1 MAFFKLQVRVYSNFA
16 SLFSVMKDNSSVI
29 FSSNLILW
37 TEIAHWSKI
46 LQLLSGWVKIHKIP
60 DVIFETTSHFFFK
73 LRSWKITLLYFFSWN
88 FILFWRREPMRM
100 LNFRLSISP
109 NCNLISSFCWKYI
122 KFQLKSTE
130 VLSHDTFTYIG
141 RKFEEKLIC
150 CFKTDKIF
158 WWIFIRALK
167 SLKNLYFDWFLAWKL
182 CNVWSKKVQRSFSH
196 DTREWCKIWRKTN
209 MWFGK

>member
-1 MAFFKLQVRVYSNFA
+1 MAFFKLKVRVYSNFA

-73 LRSWKITLLYFFSWN
+73 LCSWKITLLYFFSWD
-88 FILFWRREPMRM
+88 FILFWRREPITVP
-100 LNFRLSISP
+100 NSWLSISP
-109 NCNLISSFCWKYI
+109 NCTLISSFCWKYI
-122 KFQLKSTE
+122 KFQIKNYRG
-130 VLSHDTFTYIG
+130 VVSHDTEDWCKIWRKNNLLFQNWQNFGEILSEHSKVSKISTLIG
-141 RKFEEKLIC
+141 SLRQKHVMF
-150 CFKTDKIF
+150 D
-158 WWIFIRALK
+158 LK
-167 SLKNLYFDWFLAWKL
+167 RYRG
-182 CNVWSKKVQRSFSH
+182 VISH

-209 MWFGK
+209 LWFGK